1 MFALLPYLFCILLS
15 VAVFVLW
22 RKWTATQALDA
33 KHQLAEAR
41 AVQLL
46 ADNDS
51 LKQQLDEAQAARETL
66 LRQMNDSEKRE
77 ALALQKVEAADI
89 RLRDF
94 EQLKTQF
101 ETYAKS
107 AALETGN
114 QLSNK
119 LLTDHQRAREE
130 THKQFEQFTKTAT
143 EQLMTRQQEL
153 AAALSKVQGQMD
165 QSTGQINTLVRAMK
179 NPIGAGAEGE
189 VALHNLLCQLGLCA
203 GTDFDL
209 QLHLAGEASN
219 LRPDGVIYLPAG
231 QALVVDAK
239 ASQHIFALYEADGT
253 PEFDA
258 VFERV
263 RATMKQ
269 HVRALAGKAYR
280 EEVTKLLR
288 AKDRAPSRVM
298 LVMFVP
304 NDEIVTRLRRAD
316 AELMAQMAQAEIIL
330 AGPATLP
337 ALFLYAS
344 TLIREARQAD
354 AQAEIME
361 LTAELMA
368 DVITA
373 MDYAEGVI
381 KGIRSSA
388 ESYDKF
394 AASLNRGV
402 MARLKRLGAKG
413 VKPAKNKQIK
423 GNLPRYSI
431 HREDDVLTVEAEE
444 PATILSLPKDV
455 A

>member
-1 MFALLPYLFCILLS
+1 MLTLLPYFFCILLS

-22 RKWTATQALDA
+22 RKWTLTQALDA
-33 KHQLAEAR
+33 KHQVAEAR
-41 AVQLL
+41 ALQLL
-46 ADNDS
+46 EENDR
-51 LKQQLDEAQAARETL
+51 LKTQLEEAASSRDMAARQLAE
-66 LRQMNDSEKRE
+66 SEKRE
-77 ALALQKVEAADI
+77 ALAMQKVEATEI
-89 RLRDF
+89 RLKDF
-94 EQLKTQF
+94 EVLKTQF

-143 EQLMTRQQEL
+143 EQLMLRQKEL
-153 AAALSKVQGQMD
+153 AESLGKVKAQMD

-189 VALHNLLCQLGLCA
+189 VALNNLLQQLGLSA
-203 GTDFDL
+203 GVDYDL
-209 QLHLAGEASN
+209 QLHLAGESGN
-219 LRPDGVIYLPAG
+219 LRPDGVVYLPAG
-231 QALVVDAK
+231 QALIIDAK

-258 VFERV
+258 VFDRV
-263 RATMKQ
+263 RATMKA
-269 HVRALAGKAYR
+269 HVKALGGKAYR
-280 EEVTKLLR
+280 EEVIKLLR
-288 AKDRAPSRVM
+288 NSDRAPSRVM

-304 NDEIVTRLRRAD
+304 NDEVVTRLRRAD
-316 AELMAQMAQAEIIL
+316 TELMALMNQYEIIL

-344 TLIREARQAD
+344 TLIREAKAAD

-361 LTAELMA
+361 LTSELMA

-373 MDYAEGVI
+373 MDYAENVM
-381 KGIRSSA
+381 KGIRTSA
-388 ESYDKF
+388 DAYDKF
-394 AASLNRGV
+394 AGSLNRGV
-402 MARLKRLGAKG
+402 MARLKRLSAKG
-413 VKPAKNKQIK
+413 VKPAKNKQVK

-431 HREDDVLTVEAEE
+431 HREDDVVTVEVEE
-444 PATILSLPKDV
+444 ATILSLPKDV

>member
-1 MFALLPYLFCILLS
+1 MLAAALS
-15 VAVFVLW
+15 VVSGLLCVVVFVLW
-22 RKWTATQALDA
+22 RAKEAAEGRERALIAQLSDA
-33 KHQLAEAR
+33 QK
-41 AVQLL
+41 
-46 ADNDS
+46 N
-51 LKQQLDEAQAARETL
+51 
-66 LRQMNDSEKRE
+66 E
-77 ALALQKVEAADI
+77 ALATQRTEAVEL
-89 RLRDF
+89 RLKDF
-94 EQLKTQF
+94 EILKVQF

-165 QSTGQINTLVRAMK
+165 TSTGQINTLVRAMK

-189 VALHNLLCQLGLCA
+189 VALNNLLQQLGLTA
-203 GTDFDL
+203 GVDYDL
-209 QLHLAGEASN
+209 QLHLAGEVSN
-219 LRPDGVIYLPAG
+219 LRPDGVVYLPAG
-231 QALVVDAK
+231 QALIIDAK

-253 PEFDA
+253 PEFNS

-269 HVRALAGKAYR
+269 HVKALAGKAYR

-304 NDEIVTRLRRAD
+304 NDEVVTRLRRAD
-316 AELMAQMAQAEIIL
+316 AELMALMAQAEIIL

-368 DVITA
+368 DLITA
-373 MDYAEGVI
+373 MDYAEDVI

-388 ESYDKF
+388 TAYDKF
-394 AASLNRGV
+394 AGSLNKGV
-402 MARLKRLGAKG
+402 MARLKRLGSKG
-413 VKPAKNKQIK
+413 VKPARNKQLPS
-423 GNLPRYSI
+423 NLPRYSV
-431 HREDDVLTVEAEE
+431 HREDDVLTMEADEN
-444 PATILSLPKDV
+444 PAILSLPKDS
-455 A
+455 AA